1 MMELDSVHWR
11 LVAAGAAAAPATA
24 TLIYF
29 GTHRAWR
36 HLREL
41 IWISFGLGF
50 SVAIPI
56 AGIASLYAPRIEGIE
71 GIRLQAAA
79 VAFLEASIP
88 EELGKLLVVT
98 CIVLR
103 HEDLRR
109 PADAIVLTVLVGL
122 GFATIE
128 NLYYV
133 FSSENWTETAMLRAV
148 TAVPMHGTVGI
159 VMGYFA
165 ARWLLA
171 PRIAPFILA
180 AMFLAPTALHGFYD
194 YPVFAIQQLLV
205 VKDALSQPAYTE
217 FQGIFF
223 ASIVLSALSALAVF
237 RSVANMPAITD
248 LAPWFHTGGHGDAAV
263 AAAAPAPLRL
273 PRHVG

>member
-1 MMELDSVHWR
+1 MMELDNLTWR
-11 LVAAGAAAAPATA
+11 LVAVAAAVAPAMTI
-24 TLIYF
+24 LVYF
-29 GTHRAWR
+29 ISHPAWR

-56 AGIASLYAPRIEGIE
+56 AGMAALYAPRIEGIE
-71 GIRLQAAA
+71 SIRLQAAA

-109 PADAIVLTVLVGL
+109 PVDAIVLTVLVGL

-133 FSSENWTETAMLRAV
+133 FSSQNWTETAMLRAV

-165 ARWLLA
+165 ARWLVARGWA
-171 PRIAPFILA
+171 PVTLA
-180 AMFLAPTALHGFYD
+180 AMFCAPVLLHGLYD
-194 YPVFAIQQLLV
+194 YPVFAIQQLLA
-205 VKDALSQPAYTE
+205 KPDPLNQAYYAE

-223 ASIVLSALSALAVF
+223 AAIVLSALSAIAVF
-237 RSVANMPAITD
+237 RSVAAKPTLTG
-248 LAPWFHTGGHGDAAV
+248 LAPWFVNGNPSGPKPNGV
-263 AAAAPAPLRL
+263 APPPAEP
-273 PRHVG
+273 VG